1 MRRLKSN
8 INENRIIKT
17 FNTQQEILNKI
28 EEYSNKNIQFTFD
41 DFKNIIYKNS
51 EITPKLDRSIE
62 RNINRYIVRIRENN
76 KKEIKIKK
84 INNTKV
90 YFIKSDI
97 KNIYPKKSKF
107 EKVQDIINNNQLNKN
122 NPNLIQLIN
131 YHSRIGKCDYLLY
144 PLEIVDHIKE
154 PFIRAILVSEKKNS
168 EKLESVKAV
177 SNKIKRFYF
186 SRMSRVYGTHSVK
199 YSCPIITKVLR
210 EYNSYKNDDFNYLF
224 QKKSELKK
232 IKFLCSSYFE
242 IFLKSKYKN
251 IYNII
256 KLENRIKSI
265 YSISNSGVVLTKEID
280 INYIHIESLVQ
291 LLIGHLNHIQ
301 IKNSQSAKRQIM
313 DYLSKNL

>member
-1 MRRLKSN
+1 M
-8 INENRIIKT
+8 
-17 FNTQQEILNKI
+17 
-28 EEYSNKNIQFTFD
+28 
-41 DFKNIIYKNS
+41 
-51 EITPKLDRSIE
+51 
-62 RNINRYIVRIRENN
+62 
-76 KKEIKIKK
+76 
-84 INNTKV
+84 
-90 YFIKSDI
+90 
-97 KNIYPKKSKF
+97 
-107 EKVQDIINNNQLNKN
+107 
-122 NPNLIQLIN
+122 
-131 YHSRIGKCDYLLY
+131 LY